1 MDSAVAAAVEVVLV
15 EVVSVEAVVASAE
28 ELGTVLAVAEEDSA
42 VEQVAAP
49 AVSVAVDSIPV
60 RGTAPADSA
69 LADEAA
75 PALAEQV
82 DGLAE
87 QDSEGPVELGQ
98 VGQDQA
104 SAVSGGQGL
113 PALAAV
119 DQVMR
124 GSAGRVR
131 QVLAVIGSVADPVGQ
146 DRQVKE
152 RIGLPHRQPIN

>member
-42 VEQVAAP
+42 VEQVA
-49 AVSVAVDSIPV
+49 
-60 RGTAPADSA
+60 APADSA

-131 QVLAVIGSVADPVGQ
+131 QVLAVIGSVVDPVGH